1 MRKKDAFCR
10 GSCLFLK
17 IHDTQNCVHLRAQP
31 PSPPISRIPRE
42 RWKQTESN
50 LDIAEWKRIILIH
63 PPWNYRARFPSNLK
77 TSVVNL
83 KRNTN
88 VHPAPR
94 CNWNCPNFCET
105 SFKDFFP
112 SFSSFFFFISRLKV
126 QAEIEKKERGIE
138 TCFFIH
144 VLIYRS
150 FDSFLWENNGIRSIK
165 EKLSFES
172 LFIMITIIL
181 LNFLSRRKLEWL
193 YFFYI

>member
-63 PPWNYRARFPSNLK
+63 PSWNYRARFPSNLK

-126 QAEIEKKERGIE
+126 QAEIVEKKRTGN
-138 TCFFIH
+138 
-144 VLIYRS
+144 R
-150 FDSFLWENNGIRSIK
+150 N
-165 EKLSFES
+165 
-172 LFIMITIIL
+172 M
-181 LNFLSRRKLEWL
+181 
-193 YFFYI
+193 FFYSRINLS